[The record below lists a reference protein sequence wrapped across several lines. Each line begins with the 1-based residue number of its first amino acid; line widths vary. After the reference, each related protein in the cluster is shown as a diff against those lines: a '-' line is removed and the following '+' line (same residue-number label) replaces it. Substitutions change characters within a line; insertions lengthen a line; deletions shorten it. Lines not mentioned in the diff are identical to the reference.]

1 MSIGIELIT
10 SALVLGLAGSLHCV
24 GMCGPLALSLPVSHS
39 NQLSR
44 IGGGAVYNTGRI
56 FSYSALGLLFGSVGG
71 LIIAGR
77 WQGNLS
83 IVLGIIILLYLF
95 VPKRYFRFSSNHFFK
110 KPFLW
115 LRELLGKLFQSR
127 KFTSLFFIG
136 MLNGLLPCG
145 LLYLALSSAAVSAS
159 TLHGGLFMLFFGIG
173 TFPAMIAM
181 VVMGN
186 YLNQSLRRKINTA
199 VPVLLFFMA
208 VLLILRGMN
217 LGIPFIS
224 PALSMGHQ
232 HEAVSCH

>member
-1 MSIGIELIT
+1 MKVPAART
-10 SALVLGLAGSLHCV
+10 YPRSAGCLL
-24 GMCGPLALSLPVSHS
+24 
-39 NQLSR
+39 
-44 IGGGAVYNTGRI
+44 
-56 FSYSALGLLFGSVGG
+56 SYSVMGLLFGSAGG

-83 IVLGIIILLYLF
+83 IVLGIIILLYLL
-95 VPKRYFRFSSNHFFK
+95 VPKRYFRFPSNHFFS

-115 LRELLGKLFQSR
+115 LRELIGKLFQSR
-127 KFTSLFFIG
+127 KFSSLFFIG

-173 TFPAMIAM
+173 TFPAMFAT
-181 VVMGN
+181 VVTGN
-186 YLNQSLRRKINTA
+186 YLSQSLRRKVNTA

-224 PALSMGHQ
+224 PALSTGHQ